1 MVVADLPHFIIYMQ
15 SLICS
20 LRETSNTFE
29 EKHTIG
35 AQTQQIA
42 REHGS
47 IVQGKMKTGCLGRC
61 MQRKLR
67 RAKPSMHAAEKY
79 LWGKQSSAMF
89 LYLFI
94 YLFLKANSGE
104 TCKLLNK
111 ITITKLPSILEY
123 SFGDWQQEKVEPMT
137 QNKTIR
143 IQEYSM

>member
-15 SLICS
+15 SFICS

-42 REHGS
+42 SEHGS

-111 ITITKLPSILEY
+111 IAITKLPSILEY
-123 SFGDWQQEKVEPMT
+123 SFGD
-137 QNKTIR
+137 
-143 IQEYSM
+143 

>member
-1 MVVADLPHFIIYMQ
+1 MVIADLPHFIIYMQ
-15 SLICS
+15 SFICS

-42 REHGS
+42 SEHGS

-123 SFGDWQQEKVEPMT
+123 SFGD
-137 QNKTIR
+137 
-143 IQEYSM
+143 